1 VPEHAARPRAHE
13 SASLARP
20 SWAFLPVLGGALVHA
35 PLLRYDLAP
44 SLKRPLAARL
54 FGANKTVRGALAM
67 SSGTAAAAIALH
79 RVPAY
84 RDRLPHE
91 LRDAGPLRHG
101 ALLGAAVVLGELP
114 NSALKRRLGIAPG
127 ERAGAA
133 LGVALAIHDQAD
145 FVLGAWPLLAPI
157 WRMRAREVAE
167 AFVVV
172 AAAHLAVN
180 LAGYAL
186 GARSAP
192 L

>member
-1 VPEHAARPRAHE
+1 MRPG
-13 SASLARP
+13 
-20 SWAFLPVLGGALVHA
+20 WAFLPALGGAIAHA
-35 PLLRYDLAP
+35 PVLRFDLAP
-44 SLKRPLAARL
+44 GLKRPLAPKA
-54 FGANKTVRGALAM
+54 FGANKTVRGALVM
-67 SSGTAAAAIALH
+67 SGGTLAAAAALH

-84 RDRLPHE
+84 RDRLAPE
-91 LRDAGPLRHG
+91 LRAAGPLRHG

-127 ERAGAA
+127 ERGRSR
-133 LGVALAIHDQAD
+133 LGVALAVHDQAD
-145 FVLGAWPLLAPI
+145 FVLGAWPLLAPV

-167 AFVVV
+167 AFALV
-172 AAAHLAVN
+172 AGVHIGVN

>member
-1 VPEHAARPRAHE
+1 MRPG
-13 SASLARP
+13 
-20 SWAFLPVLGGALVHA
+20 WAFLPVLGGAIAHA
-35 PLLRYDLAP
+35 PVLRFDLMPA
-44 SLKRPLAARL
+44 LKRPLSARL
-54 FGANKTVRGALAM
+54 FGANKTVRGAIVM
-67 SSGTAAAAIALH
+67 SSGTAGATLALH

-84 RDRLPHE
+84 RERLPAE
-91 LRDAGPLRHG
+91 LRAAGPLPHG
-101 ALLGAAVVLGELP
+101 VLLGAAVVVGELP
-114 NSALKRRLGIAPG
+114 NSALKRRIGIAPG
-127 ERAGAA
+127 ERAGSP

-157 WRMRAREVAE
+157 WRMRARELAE
-167 AFVVV
+167 AFAVV